1 MWLVSFTVAENESP
15 LLRGCLMALSHAP
28 LGPCAMSRVNRHMLR
43 AAGGFF
49 SSYGTQHG
57 FYCFFFPP
65 LSFYLNLARKH
76 SHPKQSQTLHR
87 TLWNIWRYLGNKGN
101 MWSAPL
107 VIFYPVVR
115 DHMTW
120 NSGVVFPT
128 LKVSRRK
135 WRRTRD
141 MPNNLYPG
149 IRRPNGS
156 YCAAHILINVI
167 FSSGAKR
174 PHQTIYLSENVTFYS
189 VWNSSKI

>member
-1 MWLVSFTVAENESP
+1 MPHGFITCTPGSVCDVLGQQTHVASRRWP
-15 LLRGCLMALSHAP
+15 LFFFFFPVMA
-28 LGPCAMSRVNRHMLR
+28 
-43 AAGGFF
+43 
-49 SSYGTQHG
+49 QKHG

-87 TLWNIWRYLGNKGN
+87 TLWNIWRYLGWPQETCGRPRS
-101 MWSAPL
+101 WYFIPL
-107 VIFYPVVR
+107 SRIIWPGAQELSFPPVGK
-115 DHMTW
+115 
-120 NSGVVFPT
+120 NIIT